1 MKTKVA
7 IVDDHKLIA
16 TAIGSIVND
25 FSDFEVI
32 YDVENG
38 AELIEKLNSPDNI
51 PDIILL
57 DISMPVM
64 DGFETARWL
73 KKHHPDILVMALSMQ
88 DDEKSLFRMINNGAR
103 GFMHKNIHPRELEIA
118 LTTLLREKI
127 YFPGWAAEKLSS
139 NLSNPQPAVN
149 VINPFNIT
157 PREEEFLKYVCMDLT
172 YKEIS
177 KKMSCSPRTVDGY
190 RDSLFSKLGTS
201 SRVGLVLFAVKH
213 KYFDPNDFEI

>member
-25 FSDFEVI
+25 FSDFEVV

-38 AELIEKLNSPDNI
+38 AELIEKLKIPENI
-51 PDIILL
+51 PSIILL

-73 KKHHPDILVMALSMQ
+73 KKHHPEILVMALSMQ
-88 DDEKSLFRMINNGAR
+88 DDEQSLFRMINNGAK

-118 LTTLLREKI
+118 LQTLLKEKI
-127 YFPGWAAEKLSS
+127 YFPGWATEKLYS
-139 NLSNPQPAVN
+139 NLNNPQPVN
-149 VINPFNIT
+149 VTNPFNIT

-177 KKMSCSPRTVDGY
+177 EKMSCSHRTVDGY
-190 RDSLFSKLGTS
+190 RDSLFTKLGTS

-213 KYFDPNDFEI
+213 KYFDPNSSSI

>member
-25 FSDFEVI
+25 FNDFEVV

-38 AELIEKLNSPDNI
+38 AELIEKLKSPENI
-51 PDIILL
+51 PSIILL

-73 KKHHPDILVMALSMQ
+73 KTNHPKVLVMALSMQ
-88 DDEKSLFRMINNGAR
+88 DDEQSLFRMINNGAK

-118 LTTLLREKI
+118 LQTLLKEKI
-127 YFPGWAAEKLSS
+127 YFPGWATEKLYS
-139 NLSNPQPAVN
+139 NFNNPQAANMV
-149 VINPFNIT
+149 NPFNIS

-177 KKMSCSPRTVDGY
+177 EKMSCSHRTVDGY
-190 RDSLFSKLGTS
+190 RDSLFTKLGTN
-201 SRVGLVLFAVKH
+201 SRVGLVLFAVKY
-213 KYFDPNDFEI
+213 KYFDPNNFKI

>member
-16 TAIGSIVND
+16 KAIGSIVND
-25 FSDFEVI
+25 FTEFQVV

-38 AELIEKLNSPDNI
+38 AELIEKLKLPDNI
-51 PDIILL
+51 PSIVLL

-73 KKHHPDILVMALSMQ
+73 KDHHPDILVMALSMQ
-88 DDEKSLFRMINNGAR
+88 DDEQSLFRMINNGAK
-103 GFMHKNIHPRELEIA
+103 GFMHKNIHPRDLEIA
-118 LTTLLREKI
+118 LQTLLREGI
-127 YFPGWAAEKLSS
+127 YFPGWATEKLYS
-139 NLSNPQPAVN
+139 NLNNPNPTN
-149 VINPFNIT
+149 VVNPFNIT
-157 PREEEFLKYVCMDLT
+157 LREEEFLKYVCMDLT

-177 KKMSCSPRTVDGY
+177 ERMSCSHRTVDGY
-190 RDSLFSKLGTS
+190 RDSLFTKLGTS

-213 KYFDPNDFEI
+213 KYFDPNTEH

>member
-25 FSDFEVI
+25 FNDFEVV

-38 AELIEKLNSPDNI
+38 AELIEKLKSPENI
-51 PDIILL
+51 PSIILL

-73 KKHHPDILVMALSMQ
+73 KTNHPEVLVMALSMQ
-88 DDEKSLFRMINNGAR
+88 DDEQSLFRMINNGAK

-118 LTTLLREKI
+118 LQTLLKEKI
-127 YFPGWAAEKLSS
+127 YFPGWATEKLYS
-139 NLSNPQPAVN
+139 NFNNPQAVSM
-149 VINPFNIT
+149 VNPFNIS

-177 KKMSCSPRTVDGY
+177 EKMSCSHRTVDGY
-190 RDSLFSKLGTS
+190 RDSLFTKLGTN
-201 SRVGLVLFAVKH
+201 SRVGLVLFAVKY
-213 KYFDPNDFEI
+213 K

>member
-1 MKTKVA
+1 MKTKVV

-25 FSDFEVI
+25 FNDFMVL

-38 AELIEKLNSPDNI
+38 AELIEKFKSPDNI
-51 PDIILL
+51 PSIILL

-73 KKHHPDILVMALSMQ
+73 NTHHPQVLVMALSMQ
-88 DDEKSLFRMINNGAR
+88 DDEQSLFRMINNGAK
-103 GFMHKNIHPRELEIA
+103 GFMHKNIHPMDLEIA
-118 LTTLLREKI
+118 LQTLLKEKI
-127 YFPGWAAEKLSS
+127 YFPGWATAKLYS
-139 NLSNPQPAVN
+139 NVNNPQPVN
-149 VINPFNIT
+149 MVNPYNIT

-172 YKEIS
+172 YKEIGE
-177 KKMSCSPRTVDGY
+177 KMTCSHRTVDGY
-190 RDSLFSKLGTS
+190 RDSLFTKLGTN

-213 KYFDPNDFEI
+213 KYFDPNSFKA

>member
-25 FSDFEVI
+25 FTDFEVI

-38 AELIEKLNSPDNI
+38 AELIEKLKSPDNI
-51 PDIILL
+51 PEILLL

-73 KKHHPDILVMALSMQ
+73 RDHHPDVLVMALSVQ
-88 DDEKSLFRMINNGAR
+88 DDEQSLFRMINNGAK

-118 LTTLLREKI
+118 LQTLLREKI
-127 YFPGWAAEKLSS
+127 YFPGWATEKLYS
-139 NLSNPQPAVN
+139 NLNNPQGLN
-149 VINPFNIT
+149 VTNPFNIST
-157 PREEEFLKYVCMDLT
+157 REEEFLKYVCMDLT

-177 KKMSCSPRTVDGY
+177 EKMSCSHRTVDGY

-213 KYFDPNDFEI
+213 KYYDPNNFSV

>member
-38 AELIEKLNSPDNI
+38 AELIEKLKLPGNI
-51 PDIILL
+51 PAIVLL

-73 KKHHPDILVMALSMQ
+73 KKHHPEVLVMALSMQ
-88 DDEKSLFRMINNGAR
+88 DDEQSLFRMINNGAK

-118 LTTLLREKI
+118 LRTLLKEKI
-127 YFPGWAAEKLSS
+127 YFPGWATEKLYS
-139 NLSNPQPAVN
+139 NLNNPQPVN
-149 VINPFNIT
+149 VTNPFNISA
-157 PREEEFLKYVCMDLT
+157 REEEFLKYVCMDLT

-177 KKMSCSPRTVDGY
+177 EKMSCSHRTVDGY
-190 RDSLFSKLGTS
+190 RDSLFTKLGTS

-213 KYFDPNDFEI
+213 KYFDPNNFTV